1 MEDDTIVLEHFPR
14 PPADTGRGVHWS
26 HSQYFWGK
34 QDWGF
39 WKEQLQ
45 AMHIKWVKI
54 LDDGDGSAEGLV
66 KRLVD
71 IKIMPVVR
79 FYKEEPNPGRISGR
93 EADTARRYAEIG
105 AAYFETNNEPDL
117 DLEWKGRR
125 RPPNWLDI
133 VVENFIIEAD
143 MIRNAGGYLLFPA
156 FGPGGRGNPFKLI
169 VEKGRKDILDGNCAL
184 AIHNY
189 CLGRPLDYPND
200 PITMHGQPL
209 TAKEWEEQG
218 GMWAWEMGYEAV
230 NEHRRRLANPNA
242 SIMTDSTCFR
252 AFEYFDA
259 LVQEAVGH
267 SIPIFTTEGGY
278 NVGQRAG
285 TTFGDDPRYPKPTPE
300 RAGQLTDDM
309 FRYIEEQAP
318 DYYFACMPWLIA
330 VSRIGIWGDA
340 FENQG
345 PWFTH
350 HFDKQ
355 FGLKG
360 ELPIV
365 PRLKARP
372 GTPRQDGPVP
382 AGFNN
387 FYTGPDLAG
396 RKFDDRLKYLKP
408 QVYLEPVADPSQPYW
423 KLIEV
428 RWEDELQGGK
438 GYIFVKV
445 LDEHGQPVEG
455 LTFQGDRGD
464 AIDRIETKG
473 RLDNYLG
480 NYQMTATLG
489 TYTVSINQDGLPSD
503 RLLNVGLGNEVSP
516 RQPVRTSFFLTFQKV
531 LGEGLRPPMKP
542 TPPQPPQPP
551 VVEPP
556 PPVITPPT
564 PTKPALKPE
573 PVTPPTPP
581 APDSLPAR
589 ELDARLTKLI
599 PPVTVTPVADP
610 TQPHWRLVKVRWAN
624 ETEAQG
630 RTYIFVTALDQKG
643 QPLENALFLVDRGD
657 VVDRVTTKG
666 PIDQYLGNYLMTA
679 WLGTYTVSMGQD
691 RLPSDQLI
699 NVGMGDGQ
707 KPVRTSFFLTFQKVV
722 PVVERPVT
730 PPPGQPP
737 APISSPPGP
746 VFDEAAL
753 KAALVAASGQ
763 YIIPVNRLA
772 ALYQYAQ
779 RQKLGE
785 FLSAEFS
792 VPFLGVTYRAQVFER
807 GIAYFDAAKPETI
820 KHFVVIEES

>member
-1 MEDDTIVLEHFPR
+1 
-14 PPADTGRGVHWS
+14 
-26 HSQYFWGK
+26 
-34 QDWGF
+34 
-39 WKEQLQ
+39 
-45 AMHIKWVKI
+45 
-54 LDDGDGSAEGLV
+54 
-66 KRLVD
+66 
-71 IKIMPVVR
+71 
-79 FYKEEPNPGRISGR
+79 
-93 EADTARRYAEIG
+93 
-105 AAYFETNNEPDL
+105 
-117 DLEWKGRR
+117 
-125 RPPNWLDI
+125 
-133 VVENFIIEAD
+133 
-143 MIRNAGGYLLFPA
+143 
-156 FGPGGRGNPFKLI
+156 
-169 VEKGRKDILDGNCAL
+169 
-184 AIHNY
+184 
-189 CLGRPLDYPND
+189 
-200 PITMHGQPL
+200 
-209 TAKEWEEQG
+209 
-218 GMWAWEMGYEAV
+218 
-230 NEHRRRLANPNA
+230 
-242 SIMTDSTCFR
+242 
-252 AFEYFDA
+252 
-259 LVQEAVGH
+259 
-267 SIPIFTTEGGY
+267 
-278 NVGQRAG
+278 
-285 TTFGDDPRYPKPTPE
+285 
-300 RAGQLTDDM
+300 
-309 FRYIEEQAP
+309 
-318 DYYFACMPWLIA
+318 
-330 VSRIGIWGDA
+330 IWGDA

-382 AGFNN
+382 TGFNN
-387 FYTGPDLAG
+387 FYTGPDLTD

-408 QVYLEPVADPSQPYW
+408 QVYLEPVDDPSQPYW

-438 GYIFVKV
+438 GYIFVKA
-445 LDEHGQPVEG
+445 LNEHGQPVEG

-531 LGEGLRPPMKP
+531 VSEGLRPPLKP
-542 TPPQPPQPP
+542 TPPQPPTL
-551 VVEPP
+551 P

-573 PVTPPTPP
+573 PVTPPNPP

-691 RLPSDQLI
+691 RLPSDQLT

-730 PPPGQPP
+730 PSPGQPP

-807 GIAYFDAAKPETI
+807 GIAYFDAAKPEVI